1 MKFDWLSAKF
11 ENIILLGD
19 FNSCRDDS
27 PVIAF
32 CETYKLRN
40 LVKHSTC
47 YKNPQNPLCIVLFLT
62 KKLLTFQTTTVIET
76 ELSDFHKMVA
86 AIMKMSFPKMKLKVI
101 RYRNYKTFNNDAF
114 VNSLRKELISQKK
127 VLDFRFSE
135 HCTKVLDKH
144 VSPRSP
150 PKKKQ
155 KQKQT
160 AKQTVFKVKPSKAI
174 ITRARLGD
182 HFLKNRNNRN
192 RFLFRKQGNLLVNLL
207 TKSKE
212 KLLHKA
218 EQKTSNRKQT
228 FYRIK
233 FNLEKELI

>member
-1 MKFDWLSAKF
+1 MKFDLLSAKF

-27 PVIAF
+27 PVIAC

-47 YKNPQNPLCIVLFLT
+47 YKNPQNPLCIDLFLT

-76 ELSDFHKMVA
+76 ELSDFHKMVV
-86 AIMKMSFPKMKLKVI
+86 AIVKMSFPKMKLKVM

-135 HCTKVLDKH
+135 HCTKVLNKH
-144 VSPRSP
+144 VPPQKKNKQQNKQCLRSNHPRQSSQEP
-150 PKKKQ
+150 
-155 KQKQT
+155 
-160 AKQTVFKVKPSKAI
+160 
-174 ITRARLGD
+174 G
-182 HFLKNRNNRN
+182 
-192 RFLFRKQGNLLVNLL
+192 
-207 TKSKE
+207 
-212 KLLHKA
+212 
-218 EQKTSNRKQT
+218 
-228 FYRIK
+228 
-233 FNLEKELI
+233 

>member
-1 MKFDWLSAKF
+1 MKFDLLSAKF

-27 PVIAF
+27 PVIAC

-150 PKKKQ
+150 PKKKT
-155 KQKQT
+155 KTKT
-160 AKQTVFKVKPSKAI
+160 KTNSK
-174 ITRARLGD
+174 T
-182 HFLKNRNNRN
+182 NS
-192 RFLFRKQGNLLVNLL
+192 V
-207 TKSKE
+207 
-212 KLLHKA
+212 
-218 EQKTSNRKQT
+218 
-228 FYRIK
+228 
-233 FNLEKELI
+233 